1 MICKEPS
8 SFATNEHIQSLEFI
22 MKALLK
28 SLLLASSL
36 IVAGTAFAEPTAF
49 SQSGFNQL
57 QKEGKSILVEVH
69 APWCPTCR
77 AQAPVVDM
85 LLKTKEYQSINVLRV
100 DFDSQKDALKTFN
113 VSKQSTLIVYKGSKE
128 MGRSTG
134 DTSAASIEKLIQKAI

>member
-1 MICKEPS
+1 
-8 SFATNEHIQSLEFI
+8 

-36 IVAGTAFAEPTAF
+36 IVSGTAFAEPAAF
-49 SQSGFNQL
+49 SQSDFNQL
-57 QKEGKSILVEVH
+57 QNEGKSILVEVH

-85 LLKTKEYQSINVLRV
+85 LLKKKEYQSINVLRV
-100 DFDSQKDALKTFN
+100 DFDSQKDALKTFI